1 MQVREHIQFYANVKG
16 QPVDDEFEAKTNKWL
31 EQLDLLDKSNDLS
44 TNLSG
49 GQKRKLSTIIALLGL
64 LLGPCS
70 SKKIATY
77 WYDLCPTVSLLFSL
91 PIVPALHP
99 GDHTRLIF
107 LDEPS
112 SGMDPWARRLLW
124 GVLDAAK
131 ANKTIILTTH
141 YLDEAD
147 ILGDRIAVM
156 SRGRLQVTGS
166 GLALKSRFG
175 LGYHLIVAV
184 KLPPGH
190 QQSSTADA
198 SVAGTQLAGDFADDP
213 ALRPIDDAIFRL
225 IPGSS
230 RETGEDRY
238 EATSVVSTAHS
249 GDDDGGVSLTLS
261 YTLPLDSTAHF
272 SKLFDRLNEMSCS
285 GVACASSEGSP
296 SKRNAAAKPGNGS
309 DVSSMTAL
317 SKEPEE
323 ARVLEYG
330 LCMSTL
336 EEVFL
341 RLSQEQ
347 EAAEA
352 KEITETQGHS
362 SNGSASSHAIATKSN
377 PQSEVYVSPLKI
389 ESAIVPSLRR
399 QLAALLRKRCLS
411 SRRDRKSLFI
421 QVFAPV
427 LLVGISYAFQFIGNV
442 DLGSSL
448 APVPLGINTLDHE
461 HYEAGQYG
469 KSRLPLT
476 YITA

>member
-1 MQVREHIQFYANVKG
+1 MCLPFRV
-16 QPVDDEFEAKTNKWL
+16 
-31 EQLDLLDKSNDLS
+31 QL
-44 TNLSG
+44 
-49 GQKRKLSTIIALLGL
+49 
-64 LLGPCS
+64 
-70 SKKIATY
+70 
-77 WYDLCPTVSLLFSL
+77 SLH
-91 PIVPALHP
+91 HP
-99 GDHTRLIF
+99 GDRTRLIF

-124 GVLDAAK
+124 GVLDSAK

-147 ILGDRIAVM
+147 ILGDQIAVM

-190 QQSSTADA
+190 QQLFAAEAAPIAAAQPS
-198 SVAGTQLAGDFADDP
+198 GDYFADDP

-230 RETGEDRY
+230 RETGEEDRY
-238 EATSVVSTAHS
+238 EATSVVSTTHDADD
-249 GDDDGGVSLTLS
+249 DDDGGVTLTLS

-285 GVACASSEGSP
+285 GGAPASSEGMSSA
-296 SKRNAAAKPGNGS
+296 SKQSATSHPGNVRRPDDG
-309 DVSSMTAL
+309 SSMTVL
-317 SKEPEE
+317 RKEPGE

-341 RLSQEQ
+341 RLSREQ

-352 KEITETQGHS
+352 EEIAAQAHAHHPP
-362 SNGSASSHAIATKSN
+362 SNGSASSPQTTVAAALSKSN
-377 PQSEVYVSPLKI
+377 PQSAVYVSPLKI
-389 ESAIVPSLRR
+389 ESAIAPSLRR
-399 QLAALLRKRCLS
+399 QLGALLRKRSLS

-421 QVFAPV
+421 QIFAPV
-427 LLVGISYAFQFIGNV
+427 MLVGISYAFQFIGNV

-448 APVPLGINTLDHE
+448 APVPLGLNTLDHE

-469 KSRLPLT
+469 ESRLFQNLT
-476 YITA
+476 TARPVFLA